1 MTPANTLKGA
11 TVSDPTQTPEGYM
24 RNAQGHLVP
33 IEMVKPIDQERDRLV
48 RELVAEAVRLNAE
61 LTKTKARV
69 FGDVAAFVALSA
81 EQYGVKRGGTKG
93 NVSLHTYDGRFKLQV
108 ATAEA
113 ITFDERLQAAK
124 ALIDECINEWATA
137 SRPEIKVLVQ
147 QAFQTDK
154 EGNLNVGRILSLRRL
169 EITDERWQAAMKAIG
184 ESIQVVGSKQY
195 IRFYERVGDTDR
207 YAPISLDMV
216 TV

>member
-1 MTPANTLKGA
+1 M
-11 TVSDPTQTPEGYM
+11 SDPTQTPEGYM

-124 ALIDECINEWATA
+124 ALIDECIQSWSKGSNAN
-137 SRPEIKVLVQ
+137 IKVLVND
-147 QAFQTDK
+147 AFQVDQQGKINT
-154 EGNLNVGRILSLRRL
+154 GRVLGLRRL
-169 EITDERWQAAMKAIG
+169 DIKDEMWLRAMEAI
-184 ESIQVVGSKQY
+184 SDSMRVASTKPYV
-195 IRFYERVGDTDR
+195 RFYLRNDHTGD
-207 YAPISLDMV
+207 YEPINLDV
-216 TV
+216 ASA